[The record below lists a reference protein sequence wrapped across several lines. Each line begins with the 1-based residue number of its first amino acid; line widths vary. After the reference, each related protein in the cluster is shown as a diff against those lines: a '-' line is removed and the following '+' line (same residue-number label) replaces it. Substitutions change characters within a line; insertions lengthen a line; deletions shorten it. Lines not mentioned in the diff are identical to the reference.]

1 MAGSDIRAKTLTAS
15 GVVSAGPARLVA
27 VHYMGHTSTGVIA
40 FKNGGSGGTTL
51 FSLHVKSNDS
61 GDLTIPEEGVKF
73 DAGMYADLT
82 NVTSAAFFY
91 K

>member
-1 MAGSDIRAKTLTAS
+1 MAGSDIRAKTLTVS
-15 GVVSAGPARLVA
+15 GVISAGPARLAA

-40 FKNGGSGGTTL
+40 LKNGGSGGTTL

-73 DAGMYADLT
+73 DNGMYADLT
-82 NVTSAAFFY
+82 NVTSATFFY